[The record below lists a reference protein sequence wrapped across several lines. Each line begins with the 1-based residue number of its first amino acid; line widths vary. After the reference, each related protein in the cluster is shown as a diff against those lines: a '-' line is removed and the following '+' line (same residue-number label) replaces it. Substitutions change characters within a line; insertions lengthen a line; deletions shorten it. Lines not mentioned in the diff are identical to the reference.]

1 MLKWKTKTNS
11 DGDATSSPP
20 SNTNP
25 DLSDTASH
33 APETPSHISTS
44 EFNRYCRDLLD
55 LYRDLREL
63 GAHMYFDL
71 PRISVIGS
79 QSAGKSSLVEAVSS
93 INVPRASGT
102 CTRCPMEIFMSQAEK
117 WSCTISL
124 RLQFDSNGNPYPTL
138 LSEPF
143 GPPLTEKQDVEIWL
157 RRAQAA
163 ILSPHVDANHFH
175 NMSKSDLDILRETDS
190 LMQAFSKNTIYVD
203 VKDPEVTN
211 LSFIDLPGLIQHSE
225 TPSLIDLV
233 KDLVVSNI
241 KGDNTLILIAIPMSD
256 DIENQQAVR
265 LAKEADPTGERTIG
279 VLTKPDVVLPS
290 SMGQL
295 HKWRDV
301 LEGKTY
307 PLEHGYYCV
316 RLADE
321 AERMKRPSR
330 AESER
335 LADGFFRTRD
345 PWSKMSLRS
354 RFGIPNLVRDVST
367 LLVLWIEKNLPT
379 LRKKLN
385 ELLEQCRNEM
395 GDLPP
400 LIEGDPTAEI
410 LLRLEGFS
418 TALHDA
424 VGATEEKSLARQAR
438 RRYLEYKSEILRT
451 APDFRPFFNHPDYNK
466 PKGRS
471 GQDAP
476 DRYCMPPMDLEYVR
490 QVIRDS
496 VGWELPGH
504 VPYAATKV
512 LVLKSASLWKAPSM
526 ACFED
531 VYEVT
536 AQLVDDLVRKY
547 FGRFPKAENYMR
559 SLVNAALEDYKLD
572 GQRCVEELLQSETEA
587 IFTQNE
593 QYFRSEQQEWY
604 YHYNVIR
611 STSAEYLIYP
621 RKGHTSPVGYE
632 QELNLMSRVHGYF
645 CVAFKRLADSLP
657 LTIER
662 SLNRALD
669 STLSKRLLEKLMGD
683 PNYAESMA
691 VLVEESPDLLEKR
704 HKLSERQERL
714 LQIKNRLDRL
724 RNHEN
729 HRPQH
734 YAAGRSR
741 L

>member
-1 MLKWKTKTNS
+1 MTVL
-11 DGDATSSPP
+11 
-20 SNTNP
+20 
-25 DLSDTASH
+25 
-33 APETPSHISTS
+33 IS
-44 EFNRYCRDLLD
+44 C
-55 LYRDLREL
+55 
-63 GAHMYFDL
+63 
-71 PRISVIGS
+71 
-79 QSAGKSSLVEAVSS
+79 QAGKSSLVEAVSS
-93 INVPRASGT
+93 INVPRDSGT
-102 CTRCPMEIFMSQAEK
+102 CTRCPMEIFMSQDEK

-124 RLQFDSNGNPYPTL
+124 RLQFDSNGNPFPSL
-138 LSEPF
+138 RSEPF

-163 ILSPHVDANHFH
+163 ILSPQVNANHFH
-175 NMSKSDLDILRETDS
+175 NMPKADLDILRETDS
-190 LMQAFSKNTIYVD
+190 RMHSFSKNTIYVD

-211 LSFIDLPGLIQHSE
+211 LSFIDLPGLIQNSE
-225 TPSLIDLV
+225 TLGLIDLV
-233 KDLVVSNI
+233 KDLVASNI

-295 HKWRDV
+295 QKWRDV
-301 LEGKTY
+301 LEGKAY

-379 LRKKLN
+379 LKKKLN

-424 VGATEEKSLARQAR
+424 VWATEEKSLARQAR
-438 RRYLEYKSEILRT
+438 RRYLEYKAEILRT
-451 APDFRPFFNHPDYNK
+451 APDFRPFFNHQAYNK
-466 PKGRS
+466 PHGRS
-471 GQDAP
+471 GGQDAP
-476 DRYCMPPMDLEYVR
+476 DLYYMPPMDLEYVR

-512 LVLKSASLWKAPSM
+512 LVLKSTSLWKTPSM

-536 AQLVDDLVRKY
+536 AQLVDNLIRKY

-572 GQRCVEELLQSETEA
+572 GQRAVKELLQSETQP

-604 YHYNVIR
+604 YHYNSIR
-611 STSAEYLIYP
+611 SNSADYLIYP
-621 RKGHTSPVGYE
+621 RKSHTSPVGYE
-632 QELNLMSRVHGYF
+632 PELTLMSRVQAYF
-645 CVAFKRLADSLP
+645 CVAFKRMTDNLP
-657 LTIER
+657 LTIEH
-662 SLNRALD
+662 SLNRTLD
-669 STLSKRLLEKLMGD
+669 STLSKRLLEKLIGD
-683 PNYAESMA
+683 PNYAERMA
-691 VLVEESPDLLEKR
+691 VLAEESPDLMEKR
-704 HKLSERQERL
+704 HRLSERQERL

-724 RNHEN
+724 GN
-729 HRPQH
+729 
-734 YAAGRSR
+734 
-741 L
+741 